1 VNQWL
6 SANVLAL
13 SCADVRAQ
21 CAPVLRAAPA
31 VQHDIGRP
39 CTTDPYSA
47 RVAGGG
53 VDVVVVVASVD
64 LIGRFMSKGLN
75 CFF

>member
-1 VNQWL
+1 
-6 SANVLAL
+6 
-13 SCADVRAQ
+13 
-21 CAPVLRAAPA
+21 